1 MSNNDIASVL
11 TIILIVMI
19 SVLFLLI
26 FILVFL
32 KIKINNEDKKK
43 NEKNV
48 SSDKTKVQQLYSINS
63 IFNFMEFDK
72 IEDNMIVQKKGK
84 RFVMVIKCRG
94 INYDLMSNMEK
105 AGVEQGFIQYLN
117 SLQFP
122 VQIYIQTKTVDLTGS
137 INTYKEKINTL
148 ANNLSLKEFDYN
160 QKVRSGKYDKDVLDK
175 ERFEIA
181 KARNLYEYGTDIV
194 SNTERM
200 SLNRNILSKQY
211 YVILSFYPEEAGN
224 DVYSADEV
232 SSIAFSELYTRCQ
245 STISLLSVCG
255 VTGKI
260 LDSMELAEL
269 LYNAYNRDEA
279 ETYSLSAAVNAGY
292 DSLYTTAPDVL
303 DKKMEELDKQI
314 EFDAIQKAN
323 EAVDRVRH
331 EREKERKLREKE
343 RDYKYIVENMAN
355 IILDSNEDMLGK
367 EIVREAKEKISS
379 MDSEDK
385 EELNNDKERNT
396 NKRTGRP
403 RKTA

>member
-1 MSNNDIASVL
+1 MSNNDIATIL
-11 TIILIVMI
+11 TIVLIVMI
-19 SVLFLLI
+19 CVLCLLI
-26 FILVFL
+26 CMLVFIKM
-32 KIKINNEDKKK
+32 KIKSEEKKK
-43 NEKNV
+43 IEKSV
-48 SSDKTKVQQLYSINS
+48 VSDKTKVQQLYNINS

-72 IEDNMIVQKKGK
+72 VEDNMIVQKKGK
-84 RFVMVIKCRG
+84 KYIMIIKCQG

-122 VQIYIQTKTVDLTGS
+122 IQIYIQTKTVDLTGS

-148 ANNLSLKEFDYN
+148 ANNLSLKEYDYN
-160 QKVRSGKYDKDVLDK
+160 QKVRSGKYDKTTLDR
-175 ERFEIA
+175 ERFEIT

-194 SNTERM
+194 SNTEKM

-211 YVILSFYPEEAGN
+211 YVILSYYPEEASN
-224 DVYSADEV
+224 DVYSQEEV
-232 SSIAFSELYTRCQ
+232 SNIAFSELYTRCQ

-279 ETYSLSAAVNAGY
+279 ETYSLQSAVNSGY
-292 DSLYTTAPDVL
+292 DSLYTMAPDVL

-314 EFDAIQKAN
+314 EIDAIRKAN
-323 EAVDRVRH
+323 QAVESVRF

-343 RDYKYIVENMAN
+343 RDYQYIVENMAS
-355 IILDSNEDMLGK
+355 IILESNEDMLGK
-367 EIVREAKEKISS
+367 EMVEEAKEKISE
-379 MDSEDK
+379 SENAGK
-385 EELNNDKERNT
+385 EEVKNE
-396 NKRTGRP
+396 KRHTYKRAGRP